1 MKIYNT
7 LTRKIE
13 EFKPA
18 HPPEVSM
25 YTCGMTV
32 YDHTTV
38 GHMRTYVNTDFLRRT
53 LEYLGF
59 KIKMVENVTDV
70 GHLTSDADTG
80 EDKLQKKAEKEKKT
94 AWDIAKIYEKEFY
107 ETLDELNILRPT
119 VVSRATDN
127 IPEMIQLITDLEGK
141 GFTYIIPNDGVYFNT
156 SKFPE
161 YGKIAR
167 IDKAG
172 LKAGARIE
180 MVEGKRNATDF
191 ALWKFSPENEKRDM
205 EWESPWAKRSF
216 PGWHIECSVMSMKF
230 LTKAFEKGVYQPE
243 KFETIDLHTGGED
256 HLTIHHPNEIAQS
269 EASTGKQFVKH
280 WFHNRFLMIDG
291 AKMSKSLGNFY
302 TLQDIKN
309 KGYSPLAVRYLFAT
323 AHYRQRLNF
332 TWEAL
337 AGAQKTLDRLYEN
350 IATLRN
356 KSRTVLFKDSP
367 LITGTEKW
375 RVKFTEALANDL
387 NLPQAMAVIWEMIKS
402 DLDEGQKLAL
412 LLDWDKVLGLKLG
425 VPREEKVPRVSREV
439 ENLVEQREMLRKEGK
454 WEEADKVRKEIE
466 EKGFLMEDT
475 ESGPK
480 LKLIRG

>member
-1 MKIYNT
+1 MKLFNT

-107 ETLDELNILRPT
+107 ETLDELNVLRPT
-119 VVSRATDN
+119 IISRATDN
-127 IPEMIQLITDLEGK
+127 IPEMIQLIADLEKK
-141 GFTYIIPNDGVYFNT
+141 GFSYIIPNDGVYFDT

-172 LKAGARIE
+172 LRAGARIE

-191 ALWKFSPENEKRDM
+191 ALWKFSKNEEERDM

-230 LTKAFEKGVYQPE
+230 LTKAFEGGIYQPE

-256 HLTIHHPNEIAQS
+256 HLMVHHPNEIAQS
-269 EASTGKQFVKH
+269 EGKTGVQFVRF
-280 WFHNRFLMIDG
+280 WLHNEHLLVDN
-291 AKMSKSLGNFY
+291 AKMAKSAGNFY
-302 TLQDIKN
+302 ILDDIAK
-309 KGYSPLAVRYLFAT
+309 KGFSPLDFRYLVLG
-323 AHYRQRLNF
+323 AHYRSKLNF
-332 TWEAL
+332 TWAGLEGAKNSL
-337 AGAQKTLDRLYEN
+337 AGIREL
-350 IATLRN
+350 I
-356 KSRTVLFKDSP
+356 SRDEAKDVDP
-367 LITGTEKW
+367 DIEKQITNA
-375 RVKFTEALANDL
+375 FNY
-387 NLPQAMAVIWEMIKS
+387 
-402 DLDEGQKLAL
+402 DLDTPKALAL
-412 LLDWDKVLGLKLG
+412 LHSQNNPDLWVKFDEILGL
-425 VPREEKVPRVSREV
+425 
-439 ENLVEQREMLRKEGK
+439 
-454 WEEADKVRKEIE
+454 
-466 EKGFLMEDT
+466 
-475 ESGPK
+475 
-480 LKLIRG
+480 